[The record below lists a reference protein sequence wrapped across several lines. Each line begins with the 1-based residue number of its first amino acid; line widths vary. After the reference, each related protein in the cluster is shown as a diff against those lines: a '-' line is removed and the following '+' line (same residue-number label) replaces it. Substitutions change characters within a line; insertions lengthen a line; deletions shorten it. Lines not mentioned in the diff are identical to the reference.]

1 MKRPPA
7 VFRPMTDLEH
17 ALALALSGCR
27 FCPASMSKRFARQLR
42 TQADTTRAIT
52 DRQARLLHILAYTF
66 RRQIAREHPELIP
79 ANPPEGYETRR
90 QRKDRYRTEQHLRAH
105 PAD

>member
-7 VFRPMTDLEH
+7 VFRPMTDPEH

-42 TQADTTRAIT
+42 TQAETNRTIT

-66 RRQIAREHPELIP
+66 RRQIAREHPELVP
-79 ANPPEGYETRR
+79 VNPPEGYETKT
-90 QRKDRYRTEQHLRAH
+90 QREARHRYEQHLRAH
-105 PAD
+105 SAD